1 MANNVKKLLLSVILM
16 IFLISPAI
24 TMAEEPLKTVAN
36 TADIISN
43 VTLLSPATWP
53 ISISFRAISGL
64 IGGGSSQQCNDSNIL
79 TSPYCA
85 IVNVVVDIQKLLA
98 TQLVNFGQNLLTINT
113 NSDLLTQA
121 SSQNNVIVQSGW
133 GIVRNIANAALV
145 IGLII
150 IAITIILG
158 YQENKAKQLLVNFII
173 IALLINFTPVIC
185 GFIIDGSNILT
196 SSFLA
201 GGTNTNFVQSIEK
214 AYSVLNADTG
224 KNAMEKL
231 VEGTIYFIFAIIAAV
246 IMCLYALLFMAR
258 TAILWILVIVS
269 PVAFATKV
277 FPQSKYIKKVFPSV
291 TYWDDWWESF
301 VQWTV
306 ISIPA
311 AISLYISIQLMSVS
325 GSSVNAMTSKTALDG
340 LMAFATPFI
349 FMIAGF
355 FITISSGGSIAGA
368 VGTFATGYL
377 WGKTG
382 GRVLTSAK
390 ETAERGM
397 TVAKEGIAGT
407 GGALLSG
414 KNPLN
419 FENREEGRRSLDRL
433 SFGGPSPKDNKE
445 EAQEYL
451 KKHPGAYDFKTR
463 ESLKRAEINKDVGDY
478 IDGAKTADELK
489 MTIRD
494 IETLG
499 NSKSKENAAIK
510 LAGKTDLIGQSGFK
524 NFVENNKIDI
534 GQKIEGMSAKIAQKD
549 IGAKSLSNYDIF
561 KNLNVKQIDYI
572 ADFGSNKQR
581 DAMKTLTAG
590 NGKVEFKARIK
601 EVKQKR
607 KDKSL
612 SAEERQAAHDE
623 FKKLQENYLALKS
636 KKII

>member
-1 MANNVKKLLLSVILM
+1 
-16 IFLISPAI
+16 
-24 TMAEEPLKTVAN
+24 MAEEPLKTVAN

-390 ETAERGM
+390 ETAERGV
-397 TVAKEGIAGT
+397 TIAKEGVAGI
-407 GGALLSG
+407 GGALISG
-414 KNPLN
+414 KSPLN
-419 FENREEGRRSLDRL
+419 FENREEGRRVMDKL
-433 SFGGPSPKDNKE
+433 SFGGPNPKDDKE
-445 EAQEYL
+445 NAQEYL
-451 KKHPGAYDFKTR
+451 KSHPGAYSFQTR
-463 ESLKRAEINKDVGDY
+463 EGLKKSEIKKDAGDY
-478 IDGAKTADELK
+478 IDSAKTLDELRLA
-489 MTIRD
+489 IRD
-494 IETLG
+494 VETLG
-499 NSKSKENAAIK
+499 NQKSKDAAAIS
-510 LAGKTDLIGQSGFK
+510 LAGKRKDIPGSEKLYQTFIS
-524 NFVENNKIDI
+524 NNKIDL
-534 GQKIEGMSAKIAQKD
+534 GSKISKMNDKTAQKELGKSQLENYEVFKNMNPATIAGLMK
-549 IGAKSLSNYDIF
+549 IGSDAQKKTLISNY
-561 KNLNVKQIDYI
+561 
-572 ADFGSNKQR
+572 GG
-581 DAMKTLTAG
+581 G
-590 NGKVEFKARIK
+590 NSDFKAYVRDLQLRATDSTDP
-601 EVKQKR
+601 KQKEAR
-607 KDKSL
+607 QEFNKVKENILAVLKNKPDKP
-612 SAEERQAAHDE
+612 
-623 FKKLQENYLALKS
+623 
-636 KKII
+636 